1 MDTGAL
7 IEAAMSGFRDAGIA
21 HRMPALTGAI
31 LTTTVI
37 QMAGIITAGIGTEK
51 ITATSATTVRTTAKT
66 IVMTIVEIT
75 GTNSY
80 TLEE

>member
-1 MDTGAL
+1 
-7 IEAAMSGFRDAGIA
+7 MSGFRDAGIA
-21 HRMPALTGAI
+21 HRMPVLTGAI

-66 IVMTIVEIT
+66 IVMAIITIIVEVSS
-75 GTNSY
+75 TNFY
-80 TLEE
+80 TCEE

>member
-1 MDTGAL
+1 
-7 IEAAMSGFRDAGIA
+7 MSGFRDAGIA
-21 HRMPALTGAI
+21 HRMPVLTGAI

-51 ITATSATTVRTTAKT
+51 ITATSATTVRTTAKMIVMT

-80 TLEE
+80 TFEE